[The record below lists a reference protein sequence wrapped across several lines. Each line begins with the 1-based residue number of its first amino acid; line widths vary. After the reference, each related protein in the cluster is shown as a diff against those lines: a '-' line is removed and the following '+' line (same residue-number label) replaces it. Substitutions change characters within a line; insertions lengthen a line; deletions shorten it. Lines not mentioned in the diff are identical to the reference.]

1 MKKKRTI
8 IVIVIL
14 ILLAY
19 ISGQLNIKKSA
30 KNSEKTSG
38 STKAKDK
45 YTTSKTKYSSLKYPA
60 KIEKDFLDAK
70 SDNNKASETTMI
82 NIEAPHTKKWGNTP
96 GNILNHGF
104 FAFQDGYLYFN
115 SPNLIENSLLKSSY
129 PIYRTKEDGIT
140 ALTSLKAIDAPV
152 YINLVSEWIYFCT
165 TPNGELY
172 RMKINGTELEVIST
186 TPTSNLIIYD
196 NVLYYIQNNNI
207 YKSSINNLQEK
218 QLIVE
223 KANYFT
229 LSEDGKNIFYC
240 SFDNNSYKALSNSY
254 GNSIYSIETNGK
266 NKKQIFTSSNDTNI
280 ESIFV
285 YKNYLYFTPVVWD
298 KTTMSVKSHIYI
310 DKLDYTSSNPT
321 VEEYISLFE
330 YDFNINLYENYLY
343 YTKTNFNVPS
353 ITVFRRNLD
362 DNSEEKLTVD
372 NVYFLSSGIF
382 CFDDKVYLTASSDF
396 PNSSK
401 YCNSLYCLDFQK
413 KSILQNKGL
422 KMSLSETYEE

>member
-1 MKKKRTI
+1 
-8 IVIVIL
+8 
-14 ILLAY
+14 
-19 ISGQLNIKKSA
+19 
-30 KNSEKTSG
+30 
-38 STKAKDK
+38 
-45 YTTSKTKYSSLKYPA
+45 
-60 KIEKDFLDAK
+60 
-70 SDNNKASETTMI
+70 
-82 NIEAPHTKKWGNTP
+82 
-96 GNILNHGF
+96 
-104 FAFQDGYLYFN
+104 
-115 SPNLIENSLLKSSY
+115 
-129 PIYRTKEDGIT
+129 
-140 ALTSLKAIDAPV
+140 
-152 YINLVSEWIYFCT
+152 
-165 TPNGELY
+165 
-172 RMKINGTELEVIST
+172 MKINGTELEVIST

-196 NVLYYIQNNNI
+196 NVLYYIQTTI
-207 YKSSINNLQEK
+207 YISSINNLQEK

-223 KANYFT
+223 SQYFT

-362 DNSEEKLTVD
+362 DNSEK
-372 NVYFLSSGIF
+372 
-382 CFDDKVYLTASSDF
+382 
-396 PNSSK
+396 
-401 YCNSLYCLDFQK
+401 
-413 KSILQNKGL
+413 
-422 KMSLSETYEE
+422 